1 MLRGLPKII
10 LVLSLVVA
18 PLLLSAQGT
27 TIDFG
32 GLKTD
37 TTLPVE
43 VTADSL
49 TVTQADGVAVF
60 SGNVLVTQG
69 DMKLSAGEVRVE
81 YGTDGT
87 GISRLFAS
95 GGVTLKAGTDAA
107 EAVEAVY
114 TVATGEVVMQGHV
127 LLTQGQA
134 AISGEKLVVSLKDGT
149 GKMEGRVTTTFVPGG
164 N

>member
-10 LVLSLVVA
+10 LILSLVVA
-18 PLLLSAQGT
+18 PLLVSAQGT

-32 GLKTD
+32 GLTTD

-49 TVTQADGVAVF
+49 TVTQTDGVAVF

-69 DMKLSAGEVRVE
+69 DMKLSAAEVRVE

-114 TVATGEVVMQGHV
+114 SVATGEVVMQGHV

-149 GKMEGRVTTTFVPGG
+149 GKMEGRITTTFVPGG

>member
-18 PLLLSAQGT
+18 PLLVSAQGT

-49 TVTQADGVAVF
+49 TVTQTDGVAVF

>member
-10 LVLSLVVA
+10 LVLSFVVA
-18 PLLLSAQGT
+18 PLLVSAQGT

-49 TVTQADGVAVF
+49 TVTQTDGVAVF

>member
-10 LVLSLVVA
+10 LILSLVVA
-18 PLLLSAQGT
+18 PLLVSAQGT

-49 TVTQADGVAVF
+49 TVTQTDGVAVF

-69 DMKLSAGEVRVE
+69 DMKLSAAEVRVE

>member
-18 PLLLSAQGT
+18 PLLVSAQGT

-49 TVTQADGVAVF
+49 TVTQTDGVAVF

-69 DMKLSAGEVRVE
+69 DMKLSAAEVRVE

>member
-10 LVLSLVVA
+10 LILSLVVA
-18 PLLLSAQGT
+18 PLLVSAQGT

-32 GLKTD
+32 GLTTD

-49 TVTQADGVAVF
+49 TVTQTDGVAVF

-69 DMKLSAGEVRVE
+69 DMKLSAAEVRVE

-134 AISGEKLVVSLKDGT
+134 AISGEKLVVRLKDGT

>member
-18 PLLLSAQGT
+18 PLLVSAQGT

-32 GLKTD
+32 GLTTD
-37 TTLPVE
+37 TTLPVD

-49 TVTQADGVAVF
+49 TVTQSDGVAVF

-69 DMKLSAGEVRVE
+69 DMKLSAAEVRVE

>member
-10 LVLSLVVA
+10 LILSLVVA
-18 PLLLSAQGT
+18 PLLVSAQGT

-49 TVTQADGVAVF
+49 TVTQSDGVAVF

-69 DMKLSAGEVRVE
+69 DMKLSAAEVRVE

-134 AISGEKLVVSLKDGT
+134 AISGERLVVSLKDGT

>member
-10 LVLSLVVA
+10 LILSLVVA
-18 PLLLSAQGT
+18 PLLVSAQGT

-49 TVTQADGVAVF
+49 TVTQSDGVAVF

-69 DMKLSAGEVRVE
+69 DMKLSAAEVRVE

>member
-18 PLLLSAQGT
+18 PLLLGAQGT

-49 TVTQADGVAVF
+49 TVTQTDGVAVF

-69 DMKLSAGEVRVE
+69 DMKLSAAEVRVE